1 MEVALKDTTAQKQE
15 VAASLEQGKQ
25 EMNRLIQASRNKK
38 Q

>member
-1 MEVALKDTTAQKQE
+1 MEVALKDTNAKKQE

-25 EMNRLIQASRNKK
+25 EMNRLMQASQTKN